1 MAAPEF
7 NCLVI
12 EDTVVDRMIMKSVLT
27 KLGRSCD
34 VTFALSLADARVK
47 LSERSYAII
56 FLDNALPDGNG
67 ADFVLELAAHKIWKN
82 TPVVMVT
89 DFPSPFM
96 YAKAKAQNVVAI
108 WTKEQFDWAAVNAL
122 FAKYVGGAR
131 RGA

>member
-7 NCLVI
+7 NCLII
-12 EDTVVDRMIMKSVLT
+12 EDTLVDRMIMESVLT
-27 KLGRSCD
+27 KFGRRCD
-34 VTFALSLADARVK
+34 VTFATSIAEARVK
-47 LSERSYAII
+47 LNEKTYSFI

-67 ADFVLELAAHKIWKN
+67 ADFVLELAAHKVWKK

-96 YAKAKAQNVVAI
+96 YAKAKAQNVIAI
-108 WTKEQFDWAAVNAL
+108 WTKEQFAWPAVNAL
-122 FAKYVGGAR
+122 FAKYIGAAK